1 MDGPGG
7 PQVQGDG
14 LSSDER
20 AAVRAYL
27 QRSEVRLS
35 TVHRVASAL
44 LSGAGL
50 MVLLPAVARDS
61 VVDVV
66 HALVRG
72 SVTAPDVL
80 LLVAVGTSLAL
91 PVTALLFLLRD
102 LTQFYFHANHI
113 RHETGET
120 FTPRL
125 TLTALRLPADELG
138 PEAAAR
144 LDAARRTDAAVE
156 LLVPANVAARARV
169 DRRLTVYGL
178 GDAAGA
184 SDVGRAGALFT
195 LAASHPRDLLE
206 EVAKVEHGMVRHVLR
221 GQTIVLRYVKAL
233 LALLTTAMATFAAAA
248 VVDRSGPLG
257 VGDRAWLAGIL
268 LVWAPVV
275 VVAVTAPVRWLES
288 QLRSDG
294 ATHTA
299 VSDDPELTHVEV
311 VAIRLALVGL
321 VAAGAA
327 MALSLGDG
335 ALSDQAQVWGAG
347 ALAGSVVVTFAALW
361 GWAGSSAPA
370 RLVSRT

>member
-1 MDGPGG
+1 MDGAADPGDRRG
-7 PQVQGDG
+7 G
-14 LSSDER
+14 LTPDER

-66 HALVRG
+66 HALVAG
-72 SVTAPDVL
+72 SVTAPDLL
-80 LLVAVGTSLAL
+80 LLVAVGASLAL

-102 LTQFYFHANHI
+102 LTQFYFHANHV
-113 RHETGET
+113 RHEHGET
-120 FTPRL
+120 FTPRF

-156 LLVPANVAARARV
+156 LLVPSNDAARARV
-169 DRRLTVYGL
+169 DQRLRVYGL
-178 GDAAGA
+178 GEGADA
-184 SDVGRAGALFT
+184 SDVGRADALFA

-248 VVDRSGPLG
+248 VVDRPGSLG
-257 VGDRAWLAGIL
+257 VGDRAWLAAIL
-268 LVWAPVV
+268 LAWAPVV
-275 VVAVTAPVRWLES
+275 IVAVTAPVRWLES

-311 VAIRLALVGL
+311 VAIRLALLGL
-321 VAAGAA
+321 VTAAAA
-327 MALSLGDG
+327 MAATLGDP
-335 ALSDQAQVWGAG
+335 ALSARAQGWGAV
-347 ALAGSVVVTFAALW
+347 ALAVSAAATAAALW
-361 GWAGSSAPA
+361 RWAGRSTPS